1 MHIQNFSLFQCIFL
15 LLSQFLVRIHH
26 KPISPKAPYPASV
39 IFFGDDGLA
48 KCFVKASVVCLKD
61 CPFFTTKLL
70 ILIFLNNQ
78 NLSTFNN
85 SKDDK

>member
-1 MHIQNFSLFQCIFL
+1 MHKQNFSLIQCIFL
-15 LLSQFLVRIHH
+15 LLSQFLVQIHH